1 MYFALIIQYT
11 VTELPF
17 LYPDLIS
24 RIHFRTLYVSLKL
37 AVTKTKSG
45 LLRLNIYYRRK
56 VFNVRSVAR
65 TLLTNVI

>member
-1 MYFALIIQYT
+1 M
-11 VTELPF
+11 
-17 LYPDLIS
+17 YPDLIS